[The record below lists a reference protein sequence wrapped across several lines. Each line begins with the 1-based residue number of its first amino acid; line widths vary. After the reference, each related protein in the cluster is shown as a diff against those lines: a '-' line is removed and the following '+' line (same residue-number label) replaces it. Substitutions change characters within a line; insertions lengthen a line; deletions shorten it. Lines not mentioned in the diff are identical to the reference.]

1 MKPFDFKL
9 RDGRRVRIR
18 PVVPGDETLVAA
30 GMARLSPRTR
40 FYRFHRPVEQLSPEE
55 LTVLTATDGRNHVAW
70 GAVALDEPG
79 MPGVGIARYVRDL
92 DEPARAEVAVTV
104 VDDFQGAGL
113 GRALAQTLA
122 LTALE
127 NGIRRFVVR
136 VLPSNGAGLRL
147 LRRFGVSRGWL
158 ERRDVVFE
166 IPLDEGGRRF
176 RSSRQLRA
184 TRAEGAAAMAT
195 VSPSD
200 VFPRLP

>member
-1 MKPFDFKL
+1 VQPFDFKL

-18 PVVPGDETLVAA
+18 PVVPGDEALMAA
-30 GMARLSPRTR
+30 GVARLSPRSR
-40 FYRFHRPVEQLSPEE
+40 FYRFHRPVDQLSPEE
-55 LTVLTATDGRNHVAW
+55 LRQLTATDGSNHVAW
-70 GAVALDEPG
+70 GAIAIDEPG
-79 MPGVGIARYVRDL
+79 MPGVGVARYVRSQE
-92 DEPARAEVAVTV
+92 EPARAEVSVTV

-113 GRALAQTLA
+113 GRTLVQTLA

-127 NGIRRFVVR
+127 NGISRFVVR

-166 IPLDEGGRRF
+166 VPLDEGGRRF

-184 TRAEGAAAMAT
+184 ARAEGAAALVT
-195 VSPSD
+195 VNPSD
-200 VFPRLP
+200 VFPHFS

>member
-1 MKPFDFKL
+1 VKPFDLTL

-18 PVVPGDETLVAA
+18 PIVPGDEGLMAA
-30 GMARLSPRTR
+30 GFARLSPRSR
-40 FYRFHRPVEQLSPEE
+40 FYRFHRPVDRLSPEE
-55 LTVLTATDGRNHVAW
+55 LRHLAATDGSNHVAW
-70 GAVALDEPG
+70 GAIAIGEPG
-79 MPGVGIARYVRDL
+79 MPGVGVARYLRDP

-127 NGIRRFVVR
+127 KGIGRFVVR
-136 VLPSNGAGLRL
+136 VMPSNAAGLRL
-147 LRRFGVSRGWL
+147 IRRFGASKGWL

-166 IPLDEGGRRF
+166 IPLNDGGRTFRNSRQF
-176 RSSRQLRA
+176 RS
-184 TRAEGAAAMAT
+184 TPAEGTETVAA

-200 VFPRLP
+200 IFPRAP